1 MEVALVTVTVD
12 RNTGKTISREIKEV
26 KKADEEQFYRP
37 LVEVLGDAFL
47 EYMGRS
53 KQWILNT
60 WNIMY
65 RNV

>member
-53 KQWILNT
+53 KQ
-60 WNIMY
+60 
-65 RNV
+65 